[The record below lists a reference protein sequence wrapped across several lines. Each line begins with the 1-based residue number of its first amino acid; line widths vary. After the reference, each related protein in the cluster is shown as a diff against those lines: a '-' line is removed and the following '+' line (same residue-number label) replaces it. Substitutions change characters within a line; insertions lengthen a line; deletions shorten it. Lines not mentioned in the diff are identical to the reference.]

1 MYGLSAAV
9 SEVPKVGI
17 HWNLGLGTRFS
28 PKVSTGDE
36 SMMDARWPLA
46 VARRKEPRTPDTG
59 LMLGRLMSG
68 VGGCGIL
75 GGVLG
80 TWEWRFHADGGIII
94 DAFVIVDIGMQW
106 FSMAIP
112 KNKNP

>member
-1 MYGLSAAV
+1 MREDGGFG
-9 SEVPKVGI
+9 ED
-17 HWNLGLGTRFS
+17 
-28 PKVSTGDE
+28 VSTGDE

-80 TWEWRFHADGGIII
+80 MWEWCFHADGGIII